1 MNKNFS
7 VESLENQVYQ
17 ITIANLANSE
27 DIKTDIDAI
36 EFNDVEMPLELFK
49 NCFFNN
55 NYRFFEL
62 NNQYSHLDELKIHN
76 KTIKSSNFKNYKNG
90 TKLDLID
97 VISYKFIKNKKTKI
111 SDVAKMYLIKDLSL
125 YNSLLDFKIYNTH
138 LSFDNIVSIYNMY
151 INRKTKKYFR
161 FKIKAAYYSADLDE
175 TLSLYFNYLVK
186 IPKKSNKIKDLVEDL
201 VEDTDENFDEQTT
214 SEPVLNINKVGTLE
228 NIVYSNYTKK
238 VEKEKKTNT
247 TSSESTTINVDDNE
261 DENENENEN
270 ENDDTISESNMS
282 DSSFEINES
291 DDPFF

>member
-1 MNKNFS
+1 MNKNSS

-36 EFNDVEMPLELFK
+36 EFNDVEIPLDLFK

-62 NNQYSHLDELKIHN
+62 NNQYSDLDELKIHN
-76 KTIKSSNFKNYKNG
+76 KTIKSANFKNYKNG
-90 TKLDLID
+90 TKLDLVDIM
-97 VISYKFIKNKKTKI
+97 SYKFIKNKKTKI

-125 YNSLLDFKIYNTH
+125 YNSLLDFKVYNTH
-138 LSFDNIVSIYNMY
+138 LSFDNVVSIYNKS
-151 INRKTKKYFR
+151 INRKIKKYFR

-175 TLSLYFNYLVK
+175 TLSLYFNYLVE
-186 IPKKSNKIKDLVEDL
+186 IPKKSNKIKD
-201 VEDTDENFDEQTT
+201 TDDNFDQQTT
-214 SEPVLNINKVGTLE
+214 SEPMMNINKVGTLE

-238 VEKEKKTNT
+238 VKKENKTST
-247 TSSESTTINVDDNE
+247 ILSEDIIMNDEDDIEDDAEEDNDDN
-261 DENENENEN
+261 
-270 ENDDTISESNMS
+270 ISESNMS

-291 DDPFF
+291 EDPFF